1 MVARKCQTVNLS
13 NAHSDCLV
21 VKLLYQA
28 NAHSFVNVNLCVETV
43 SFCRGRMNRT
53 TVIIA
58 TTASLDSD
66 ESTVEGRPR
75 TLDWRKLEKSWL
87 LTFLIFGFLSLGT
100 KRRPLTFWELDAS
113 SQPQRCWVGKKC
125 FEQHFNSILGDLL
138 EDPNAKPN
146 SGILK
151 STTANTQMLKVSFAA
166 IAPQKQHIWN
176 EKIQDKMDWDLT

>member
-1 MVARKCQTVNLS
+1 MCLFSLK
-13 NAHSDCLV
+13 SDALNQPV
-21 VKLLYQA
+21 LRPSYKSLIP
-28 NAHSFVNVNLCVETV
+28 V

-66 ESTVEGRPR
+66 ESTVEG
-75 TLDWRKLEKSWL
+75 
-87 LTFLIFGFLSLGT
+87 
-100 KRRPLTFWELDAS
+100 
-113 SQPQRCWVGKKC
+113 
-125 FEQHFNSILGDLL
+125 
-138 EDPNAKPN
+138 